1 MRNIRVG
8 AFETNSSNY
17 HSFVIHIGRYDQISV
32 DCEYEQD
39 DVWLEEGDVD
49 EILYHLPIERLEEVI
64 KQRKEQ
70 DAEQEL
76 WKEYFS
82 ICDQC
87 KNCLQKNVLAGTA
100 AKCQDCNKT
109 NRKIEI
115 YNILYPNNDDTSK
128 KEHI

>member
-1 MRNIRVG
+1 MYNIRIG

-17 HSFVIHIGRYDQISV
+17 HSFVIHIGDNVNIDV

-39 DVWLEEGDVD
+39 DVWLNESDVD

-70 DAEQEL
+70 DTEQEL
-76 WKEYFS
+76 WEEYFS

-87 KNCLQKNVLAGTA
+87 KNCLQKNTLAGTA
-100 AKCQDCNKT
+100 ANCQDCDKA

-115 YNILYPNNDDTSK
+115 YNILYPNNNETNK
-128 KEHI
+128 K